1 MMLLSVENQGTV
13 TNLPLTDE
21 QAFMVMQVAM
31 VLVVLVAIYLLAR
44 LIEKV
49 VSRSLPEKQCQ
60 APNSADFPV
69 AGGES
74 ESPHTNR
81 KKIKTALP
89 LKLCAPFF
97 MPKGDYEEGQEGTF
111 YLRGRYV
118 MRFEPKPREEDIK
131 QDRYYRYPRNHK

>member
-21 QAFMVMQVAM
+21 QVFMVMQVAM
-31 VLVVLVAIYLLAR
+31 VLVVLVTIYLLAR

-60 APNSADFPV
+60 ALIQRLSRSQA
-69 AGGES
+69 A
-74 ESPHTNR
+74 NR
-81 KKIKTALP
+81 RARIQIEKNKNGATVKTVRTV
-89 LKLCAPFF
+89 F